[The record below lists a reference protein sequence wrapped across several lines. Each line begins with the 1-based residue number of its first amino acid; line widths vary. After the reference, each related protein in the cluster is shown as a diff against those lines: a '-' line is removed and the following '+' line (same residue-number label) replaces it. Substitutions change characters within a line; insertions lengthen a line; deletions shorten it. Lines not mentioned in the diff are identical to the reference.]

1 MPRTRSG
8 IFSLPKKLF
17 FRFTLQRDSPK
28 WFIND
33 TCGKICAFIT
43 WMLILYGNFVMFYI
57 LLPPWYNFDH
67 NNINNFENINQK
79 LRSMDLTNN
88 NFNQED
94 QIRTLNRLK
103 FQQKSEAS
111 SVISSSQSFFNSK
124 ISASFNGLIFL
135 VMSIFAFVAHV
146 RAMFSDPG
154 STELNNASPESIQK
168 MNLPPGHVLYK
179 CTKCVA
185 IKPERAHH
193 CSVCRRCIVKMDH
206 HCPWI
211 NNCVGE
217 KNQKYFVLFTLYICL
232 ISLHALI
239 IVVKTFMK
247 CANNGWSSN
256 LCTLRSSGVT
266 LINMI
271 GLTFEAALFCLFTAI
286 MFGTQIYAICVDE
299 TGIEQL
305 KGDVKHKKNSHKK
318 NSKCLNFKSVFGDK
332 LSVRWLVPF
341 FAPRWAK
348 QDISLYAV

>member
-1 MPRTRSG
+1 MPRLKSKLCT
-8 IFSLPKKLF
+8 LPKKLF
-17 FRFTLQRDSPK
+17 FQFTLQRDSPN

-43 WMLILYGNFVMFYI
+43 WMLIIYGNFVMFYV
-57 LLPPWYNFDH
+57 LLPPWYNFD
-67 NNINNFENINQK
+67 NNNMNNFESANRNLRNIDMSDFRNQDNIQN
-79 LRSMDLTNN
+79 M
-88 NFNQED
+88 
-94 QIRTLNRLK
+94 NRLK
-103 FQQKSEAS
+103 FRQKSDAR

-124 ISASFNGLIFL
+124 ISATINGLIFL
-135 VMSIFAFVAHV
+135 TMSVFAFVSHV

-168 MNLPPGHVLYK
+168 MNLPAGHVLYK

-185 IKPERAHH
+185 IKPDRAHH

-232 ISLHALI
+232 ISLQALI
-239 IVVKTFMK
+239 IVIKTFIN
-247 CANNGWSSN
+247 CANTGWSSN
-256 LCTLRSSGVT
+256 LCTIRSSGVT

-305 KGDVKHKKNSHKK
+305 KGDYKHKNCSSKK

-332 LSVRWLVPF
+332 LTIRWLVPF
-341 FAPRWAK
+341 FSPRWAK
-348 QDISLYAV
+348 QDVSLYAV